1 MRYEGNIYRP
11 PSEARS
17 LIIQVTVGCSH
28 NRCTFCNMYKDKKF
42 RIRHKE
48 EVLLDLDEMSEI
60 YGELPLRI
68 FLADGD
74 ALVLKT
80 EDLLDILKYI
90 KIKFPFCQRIT
101 AYATVQDI
109 LRKGD
114 EELALLKKEGLS
126 MVYVGAETGDPVILT
141 HVKKDV
147 TVEQMIQA
155 AEKLKRCGI
164 KLSLTL
170 ISGLG
175 GRERLKE
182 HALESAR
189 LVSAMKPEYLG
200 FLTLML
206 EEGAPILSEIR
217 AGSMTLL
224 TPDDVMEE
232 TKLYGTPEE
241 TAEKEAIMQVDF
253 SKATGE
259 DMARLLTSWAT
270 EDEEE
275 IEDAL
280 HNLPRKDGKVNG
292 PDSL

>member
-80 EDLLDILKYI
+80 EDLLDILRYI

-206 EEGAPILSEIR
+206 EKGAPILSEIR

-232 TKLYGTPEE
+232 TKLFLSHVDSDGTIYRANHASNYLALKGTLNRDIPAMLAQVEE
-241 TAEKEAIMQVDF
+241 AEKRQGY
-253 SKATGE
+253 KAE
-259 DMARLLTSWAT
+259 RYRML
-270 EDEEE
+270 
-275 IEDAL
+275 
-280 HNLPRKDGKVNG
+280 
-292 PDSL
+292 

>member
-80 EDLLDILKYI
+80 EDLLDILRYI

-109 LRKGD
+109 LRMSWQADTFPAPRGASSSHIHMSSRQQKHPGFSRDPGTSAVAAGKCSFCRSHIHFSQKGSPFCTD
-114 EELALLKKEGLS
+114 TGKRTS
-126 MVYVGAETGDPVILT
+126 HIPRETV
-141 HVKKDV
+141 V
-147 TVEQMIQA
+147 
-155 AEKLKRCGI
+155 C
-164 KLSLTL
+164 
-170 ISGLG
+170 
-175 GRERLKE
+175 
-182 HALESAR
+182 
-189 LVSAMKPEYLG
+189 YG
-200 FLTLML
+200 F
-206 EEGAPILSEIR
+206 GKSCVQR
-217 AGSMTLL
+217 
-224 TPDDVMEE
+224 
-232 TKLYGTPEE
+232 
-241 TAEKEAIMQVDF
+241 F
-253 SKATGE
+253 SKWCPPCHG
-259 DMARLLTSWAT
+259 RYYRSK
-270 EDEEE
+270 
-275 IEDAL
+275 
-280 HNLPRKDGKVNG
+280 NLRSSD
-292 PDSL
+292 L